1 MFNTIQ
7 RKTLAFITLIPRILK
22 HILPKI
28 KQKICI
34 KVIQYT
40 SFFLSIEILVLAL
53 YVICTKKTQNSCR
66 FVIDII
72 VIKLTTDEVI
82 QKWVSVCCCCPAV
95 PYWCCPLSA
104 VSCWFSVP
112 TTPSSSSVIGR
123 S

>member
-53 YVICTKKTQNSCR
+53 YVICTKKNPE
-66 FVIDII
+66 
-72 VIKLTTDEVI
+72 L
-82 QKWVSVCCCCPAV
+82 
-95 PYWCCPLSA
+95 LSI
-104 VSCWFSVP
+104 CY
-112 TTPSSSSVIGR
+112 R
-123 S
+123 YYND

>member
-40 SFFLSIEILVLAL
+40 SFFLSLDLEILVLAL
-53 YVICTKKTQNSCR
+53 HVIFTKKPRTL
-66 FVIDII
+66 VD
-72 VIKLTTDEVI
+72 L
-82 QKWVSVCCCCPAV
+82 
-95 PYWCCPLSA
+95 L
-104 VSCWFSVP
+104 
-112 TTPSSSSVIGR
+112 
-123 S
+123 